1 MGMAPVGSPL
11 EGRVLEGNHLV
22 DRGWDHGDTLAD
34 HRERAGKG
42 PVGMGPQGREAEHRE
57 A

>member
-1 MGMAPVGSPL
+1 MGMAPVGSLL

-22 DRGWDHGDTLAD
+22 DRDRDHGDTLVD
-34 HRERAGKG
+34 HRERAGKR